1 MNYVPAPGVRNV
13 LIQFNDT
20 LHRLALREMGDASR
34 WVELIILNDLR
45 PPYLAATAS
54 DGVLAYG
61 GQIKIPAPGGG
72 VSINAS
78 ADDVLGTDLL
88 LTGRRLSVANG
99 DFAVVSGI
107 KNFSQALVIRVT
119 VEKRELGFH
128 PEFGCWVRSLL
139 GNIGGQRSVRLAAFY
154 VKSALMED
162 PRVASVTYCAAEISG
177 DAITVNATVN
187 PITGS
192 PANISLVV

>member
-1 MNYVPAPGVRNV
+1 MNYDLAPGVRNV
-13 LIQFNDT
+13 PIQFGDT
-20 LHRLALREMGDASR
+20 LQRLSLREMGDASR
-34 WVELIILNDLR
+34 WVELITLNELR
-45 PPYLAATAS
+45 PPYLAVTAAP
-54 DGVLAYG
+54 GVLAYG
-61 GQIKIPAPGGG
+61 DQIRIPAPGGG

-78 ADDVLGTDLL
+78 ADDVLGCDLL
-88 LTGRRLSVANG
+88 LSDRRLTAVNG

-107 KNFSQALVIRVT
+107 KNFSQALIIRVT
-119 VEKRELGFH
+119 TEKRELGFH

-139 GNIGGQRSVRLAAFY
+139 GDIGGQRSVRLAAFY
-154 VKSALMED
+154 VKSALSED
-162 PRVASVTYCAAEISG
+162 PRVASVTYCEAVING